1 MGVKRLPAG
10 AALWAVLA
18 LALGLRLGAAVW
30 WQSRL
35 APGQHFEFGDS
46 EAYWVL
52 ATHIVH
58 GEPYEYGS
66 SDARIFRMPGYP
78 ALLATMLWAFGDN
91 MPVLYARFE
100 SAVFG
105 TAAVAGV
112 YWLGSLVF
120 DRRTGL
126 LAALLAAC
134 YPGAI
139 AMSVIVLSE
148 APFCPLFLA
157 QLAAWIK
164 SWQWGAGFAVAGAE
178 LAESDPP
185 PLKDTAGQRCPGAEE
200 TVQTSADCERTGASP
215 RQAVQSMSAQPRGSA
230 PATSLETE
238 RRREG
243 AEEGSVPLPP
253 SPRLSVSLSSL
264 TWAAASGVLGGLAAL
279 VRPDWLLFVPFAAV
293 AGLFFTRHRLKHL
306 TQSLVMSLAVIVVM
320 MPWWWRNLQ
329 EVYEFVPTTLQVGA
343 SLYDGL
349 NPRATGASDMWFVP
363 GFAAEAR
370 RRRGPVKR
378 PFEARLDSRM
388 FDAAVKWASE
398 HPARVIE
405 LAAVKFVRMWNI
417 WPNNPENGGLLV
429 RVVTAATYLPAIVL
443 ALCGIWR
450 TRGQLWPSA
459 VCWLPAVYLTLLHLI
474 FVSSIRYRE
483 PPMLGLLVFAAAA
496 LTRGGRPS
504 RAR

>member
-1 MGVKRLPAG
+1 LGVKRLPAG

-18 LALGLRLGAAVW
+18 VALGLRLGAAFW

-35 APGQHFEFGDS
+35 APGQGFEFGDS

-52 ATHIVH
+52 AAHIAH

-66 SDARIFRMPGYP
+66 SDARLFRMPGYP
-78 ALLATMLWAFGDN
+78 ALLAVMLRVFGDN

-105 TAAVAGV
+105 TAAVACV
-112 YWLGSLVF
+112 YWLASLVF

-126 LAALLAAC
+126 LAAIMAAC

-139 AMSVIVLSE
+139 AMSVTVLSE

-164 SWQWGAGFAVAGAE
+164 SWQCKVGPASG
-178 LAESDPP
+178 
-185 PLKDTAGQRCPGAEE
+185 
-200 TVQTSADCERTGASP
+200 TSAGP
-215 RQAVQSMSAQPRGSA
+215 
-230 PATSLETE
+230 PAFETE

-243 AEEGSVPLPP
+243 EKEGAVPLTP

-264 TWAAASGVLGGLAAL
+264 TWAAASGVLGGLATL
-279 VRPDWLLFVPFAAV
+279 MRPDWLLFVPFASV
-293 AGLFFTRHRLKHL
+293 AGLFFTMHHRKHS
-306 TQSLVMSLAVIVVM
+306 TQSFVMLFGVVVVM
-320 MPWWWRNLQ
+320 TPWWWRNLQ
-329 EVYEFVPTTLQVGA
+329 QGYRFVPTTLQVGA

-363 GFAAEAR
+363 EFVEEQRG
-370 RRRGPVKR
+370 RGPIKE
-378 PFEARLDSRM
+378 PFEAKLDRRM
-388 FDAAVKWASE
+388 FHAAVKWASE
-398 HPARVIE
+398 NPARVIE

-417 WPNNPENGGLLV
+417 WPNNPENGGGLARL
-429 RVVTAATYLPAIVL
+429 VTAATYLPAIVL
-443 ALCGIWR
+443 ALCGMWR
-450 TRGQLWPSA
+450 TRVQIWPSA
-459 VCWLPAVYLTLLHLI
+459 VCWLPAVYLTLLHMI

-483 PPMLGLLVFAAAA
+483 PPMLCLLVFAAAA

-504 RAR
+504 PVR